1 MHRDMPLFA
10 EKNQAFPFLKLRAQI
25 YIFRSMLKAKK
36 KLIKTIVD
44 DKVGVF
50 CKIDQYSNIPRDEI
64 LDAAQRNS
72 NVPKSFLSTTLDA
85 IEKEIINHVMN
96 GHSIEIPNFGTIYPS
111 VKSVSLVRGED
122 YSDSEELASLL
133 PGTISK
139 VKFKFRPAPKIKRL
153 INKQTIKLTTN
164 VEPPTPIGISFNK
177 GENYMPE
184 PGTSI
189 NLDVGMQMN
198 GQKFD
203 TVPSCF
209 QWPVSLRVGSQ
220 NYEEFETV
228 KFTSSDT
235 NVVSASISHLTGGR
249 YALNLLGKAAGTAV
263 VTLAI
268 GYGKVW
274 SRVQWPVI
282 VVEA

>member
-1 MHRDMPLFA
+1 
-10 EKNQAFPFLKLRAQI
+10 
-25 YIFRSMLKAKK
+25 MLKAKK
-36 KLIKTIVD
+36 KLIKNFVD
-44 DKVGVF
+44 DSVGVF

-85 IEKEIINHVMN
+85 IEKEILNHVMN
-96 GHSIEIPNFGTIYPS
+96 GHSIDIPNLGTIYPS
-111 VKSVSLVRGED
+111 VKSEALVRGSD

-139 VKFKFRPAPKIKRL
+139 VKFKFRPSPKIKRL
-153 INKQTIKLTTN
+153 VNKQSIKLTSN
-164 VEPPTPIGISFNK
+164 VEAPTPIGITFGS

-184 PGTSI
+184 PGTQI
-189 NLDVGMQMN
+189 NVNVGQQIN

-209 QWPVSLRVGSQ
+209 QWPVSLRVGPET
-220 NYEEFETV
+220 YEEFETI
-228 KFTSSDT
+228 KFTSSD
-235 NVVSASISHLTGGR
+235 NSVVAASVSHLTGGR
-249 YALNLLGKAAGTAV
+249 FALNLLGKAQGTAV

-282 VVEA
+282 VEEA

>member
-1 MHRDMPLFA
+1 
-10 EKNQAFPFLKLRAQI
+10 
-25 YIFRSMLKAKK
+25 MLKAKK

-228 KFTSSDT
+228 KFTSSDN

>member
-1 MHRDMPLFA
+1 
-10 EKNQAFPFLKLRAQI
+10 
-25 YIFRSMLKAKK
+25 MLKAKK
-36 KLIKTIVD
+36 KIIKTMPND
-44 DKVGVF
+44 DTGIY
-50 CKIDQYSNIPRDEI
+50 CTIDQYSNIPRDEI

-111 VKSVSLVRGED
+111 VKSVALVRGSD

-139 VKFKFRPAPKIKRL
+139 VKFKFRPSPKIKRL
-153 INKQTIKLTTN
+153 INKQSIKLTTS
-164 VEPPTPIGISFNK
+164 VEPPTPIGITFNL
-177 GENYMPE
+177 GADYMPE
-184 PGTSI
+184 PGSTI
-189 NLDVGMQMN
+189 KVDVGQQIAS
-198 GQKFD
+198 QKFD

-209 QWPVSLRVGSQ
+209 QWPVSLRVGSTD
-220 NYEEFETV
+220 YEEFETI
-228 KFTSSDT
+228 KFTSSDSS
-235 NVVSASISHLTGGR
+235 VVQTTLSHLDGGR
-249 YALNLLGKAAGTAV
+249 FALNLFGKSAGTAV

-282 VVEA
+282 VEQV